1 MRNVIKLLVVASLLS
16 FVFVNCGGPATPQDV
31 VKDSF
36 EMMANNDKAG
46 VKDLLSS
53 QVKALVDDKKL
64 DEGINNKYEEIK
76 AKGGI
81 TNIEFLSEDIEE
93 NEANFKVRLTYGD
106 GSTDDEK
113 AKVVKEDG
121 EWKLGISK

>member
-1 MRNVIKLLVVASLLS
+1 MRNVIKLLVVALLLS

>member
-1 MRNVIKLLVVASLLS
+1 MRNIIKLLVVAIVLS
-16 FVFVNCGGPATPQDV
+16 FVFVNCGGPTTPQDV

-36 EMMANNDKAG
+36 MLMAKNDKAG

-64 DEGINNKYEEIK
+64 EEGINNKYEEIK

-81 TNIEFLSEDIEE
+81 TNIEFLSEDIEA

-106 GSTDDEK
+106 GSTDNEK
-113 AKVVKEDG
+113 AKVVKEEG